1 MFARVR
7 ALVASGLR
15 RLPRWLATVPVLAV
29 LVLGASSEQGRATG
43 QGVVRVRMGGDRVA
57 TRVVIE
63 LARSARGK
71 LVSDEGPAD
80 KVILALP
87 GVDVADDLHG
97 QGLGLVKA
105 WSVEGAAGAA
115 RLELDL
121 NRKAEVRRRF
131 LLPPGDGV
139 SVYRYVLDLE
149 APGPVPALAQS
160 RPAMPLAQALARTQA
175 PLRQSASL
183 SPAVP
188 AGIPAGKRL
197 IVIDPGHGG
206 QDPGAQGAVTHEK
219 ILTLAAA
226 KALKAR
232 LEKTGRYRVVLTRT
246 GDVYIPLENRVAI
259 ARRAGADLFISL
271 HADSGSDPSLHGA
284 SVYTLS
290 EHGADRAARVAL
302 RHDDWLRDAPAQ
314 PRDPEVNR
322 ILLDLTQR
330 DTSNRSSTFANLL
343 LGRIEART
351 PLLQRSH
358 RDAGFAVLLAPD
370 VPAVLLEMG
379 FITNPGDEAEL
390 SDPNRRAALMDAVAQ
405 AVDDYF
411 GAGAAYP
418 QVASLH

>member
-7 ALVASGLR
+7 AHTVSGAKSLSQ
-15 RLPRWLATVPVLAV
+15 RLPRWLAAVPVLAI

-63 LARSARGK
+63 LARSAHGQ
-71 LVSDEGPAD
+71 LINGEDGPAD
-80 KVILALP
+80 KVVLALA

-115 RLELDL
+115 KLELDL
-121 NRKAEVRRRF
+121 NRKAAVRRRF

-139 SVYRYVLDLE
+139 NVYRYVVDLE
-149 APGPVPALAQS
+149 APGPVPPPPRT
-160 RPAMPLAQALARTQA
+160 RPAMPLAQALAQR
-175 PLRQSASL
+175 PLRESAAA
-183 SPAVP
+183 PAAVP
-188 AGIPAGKRL
+188 AGKRT

-206 QDPGAQGAVTHEK
+206 HDPGAQGSSSHEK
-219 ILTLAAA
+219 TLTLAAA

-232 LEKTGRYRVVLTRT
+232 LERTGRYRVVLTRSS
-246 GDVYIPLENRVAI
+246 DEYIPLEGRVAI

-271 HADSGSDPSLHGA
+271 HADSGSDPRIHGA
-284 SVYTLS
+284 TVYTLS
-290 EHGADRAARVAL
+290 EHGVDRAARVAL

-343 LGRIEART
+343 LTRIETRT
-351 PLLQRSH
+351 PLLQSGH

-379 FITNPGDEAEL
+379 FITNPADEAEL
-390 SDPNRRAALMDAVAQ
+390 SDPVRRGQLMDAVAQ

-411 GAGAAYP
+411 GAGGGYP
-418 QVASLH
+418 QVVALR

>member
-7 ALVASGLR
+7 AQVASGFR
-15 RLPRWLATVPVLAV
+15 GLPRWLAAVPVLAV
-29 LVLGASSEQGRATG
+29 LVLGASSEQGRATS
-43 QGVVRVRMGGDRVA
+43 QGVVRVRMGGDRAA

-71 LVSDEGPAD
+71 LISDEGLAD

-97 QGLGLVKA
+97 QGLGLVRA

-121 NRKAEVRRRF
+121 NRKATVRRRF

-139 SVYRYVLDLE
+139 NVYRYVMDLE
-149 APGPVPALAQS
+149 APGPVPPLPQTRQDLPLAAALSQPARES
-160 RPAMPLAQALARTQA
+160 AGRPAQTA
-175 PLRQSASL
+175 PT
-183 SPAVP
+183 
-188 AGIPAGKRL
+188 GKRT
-197 IVIDPGHGG
+197 IVIDAGHGG
-206 QDPGAQGAVTHEK
+206 HDPGAQGASNHEK
-219 ILTLAAA
+219 MLTLAAA

-232 LEKTGRYRVVLTRT
+232 LERTGRYKVVLTRAS
-246 GDVYIPLENRVAI
+246 DDYIPLEGRVAI

-271 HADSGSDPSLHGA
+271 HADSGTDPSLHGA

-343 LGRIEART
+343 LGRLEQRT

-390 SDPNRRAALMDAVAQ
+390 SDPSRRNALMDAVAQ

-411 GAGAAYP
+411 GAGGSYP
-418 QVASLH
+418 QVAALR